1 MTNNEIDRKSAW
13 TTVLETYRER
23 KAQRASVKVAE
34 RELSSYTTPA
44 QLQDLDGMLER
55 FADEDDTVYG
65 PIVERIRLRAA

>member
-13 TTVLETYRER
+13 TTVLDTHRER

-44 QLQDLDGMLER
+44 QLQDLDAMLER
-55 FADEDDTVYG
+55 FADQGDTVYG